1 MPTSVVKIKKKKKK
15 KELLALVP
23 CMMSAYLALHQLHAQ
38 LTGASF
44 TIKPFKLQQVHDASH
59 FVE

>member
-1 MPTSVVKIKKKKKK
+1 MKSV
-15 KELLALVP
+15 ELPALVP

-38 LTGASF
+38 LIGASF

-59 FVE
+59 FFGVVDLISLSCTL